1 MVGALKKSDIT
12 RQKIL
17 TAAEAEFSELGLYG
31 ARVDSIAQRAGVNK
45 RMIYA
50 HFGSKEQ
57 LYITVLTMVYNRMAL
72 ADEQLFE
79 SHLSPA
85 DTVRR
90 IIDMYFHFLMENPTF
105 VRMLMWEN
113 LNQAQYIKASGA
125 ALSKGRSLKMLSDTL
140 ILGIQNGTFRS
151 DLDVENAVLSINM
164 FCFSYFSNIH
174 TMSHLLQRDLTSAS
188 AVMHYA
194 DYVTDMVL
202 EYLTTPTCTMF
213 ARCTQKPS
221 S

>member
-1 MVGALKKSDIT
+1 MAETLKKSEIT

-17 TAAEAEFSELGLYG
+17 TAAEAEFSEIGLYG
-31 ARVDSIAQRAGVNK
+31 ARVDSIAERAGVNK

-50 HFGSKEQ
+50 HFGNKEQ
-57 LYITVLTMVYNRMAL
+57 LYITVLTMVYNRMAQ
-72 ADEQLFE
+72 ADEHLLE

-90 IIDMYFHFLMENPTF
+90 IIDMYFHFLTDNPTF

-113 LNQAQYIKASGA
+113 LNQAQYMKASGA

-140 ILGIQNGTFRS
+140 TSGIQAGVFRR

-174 TMSHLLQRDLTSAS
+174 TMSHLMQHDLTAPAAVSRYAS
-188 AVMHYA
+188 
-194 DYVTDMVL
+194 YVTDMVL
-202 EYLTTPTCTMF
+202 EYLTHPNQ
-213 ARCTQKPS
+213 AIISKS
-221 S
+221 

>member
-1 MVGALKKSDIT
+1 MAETLKKSEIT

-17 TAAEAEFSELGLYG
+17 TAAEAEFSEIGLYG
-31 ARVDSIAQRAGVNK
+31 ARVDSIAERAGVNK

-50 HFGSKEQ
+50 HFGNKEQ
-57 LYITVLTMVYNRMAL
+57 LYITVLTMVYNRMAQ
-72 ADEQLFE
+72 ADEHLLE

-90 IIDMYFHFLMENPTF
+90 IIDMYFHFLTDNPTF

-113 LNQAQYIKASGA
+113 LNQAQYMKASGA

-140 ILGIQNGTFRS
+140 TSGIQTGVFRR

-174 TMSHLLQRDLTSAS
+174 TMSHLMQHDLTAPAAVSRYAS
-188 AVMHYA
+188 
-194 DYVTDMVL
+194 YVTDMVL
-202 EYLTTPTCTMF
+202 EYLTHPNQ
-213 ARCTQKPS
+213 AIISKS
-221 S
+221 

>member
-1 MVGALKKSDIT
+1 MAETLKKSEIT

-17 TAAEAEFSELGLYG
+17 TAAEAEFSEIGLYG
-31 ARVDSIAQRAGVNK
+31 ARVDSIAERAGVNK

-50 HFGSKEQ
+50 HFGNKEQ
-57 LYITVLTMVYNRMAL
+57 LYITVLTMVYNRMAQ
-72 ADEQLFE
+72 ADEHLLE

-90 IIDMYFHFLMENPTF
+90 IIDMYFHFLTDNPTF

-113 LNQAQYIKASGA
+113 LNQAQYMKASGA

-140 ILGIQNGTFRS
+140 TSGIQTGIFRR

-174 TMSHLLQRDLTSAS
+174 TMSHLMQHDLTAPAAVSRYAS
-188 AVMHYA
+188 
-194 DYVTDMVL
+194 YVTDMVL
-202 EYLTTPTCTMF
+202 EYLTHPNQ
-213 ARCTQKPS
+213 AIISKS
-221 S
+221 

>member
-1 MVGALKKSDIT
+1 MSALAKKSEIT

-17 TAAEAEFSELGLYG
+17 AAAEAEFSQIGLYG
-31 ARVDSIAQRAGVNK
+31 ARVDSIAERAGVNK

-50 HFGSKEQ
+50 HFGNKEQ
-57 LYITVLTMVYNRMAL
+57 LYVTVLTLVYNRMAQ

-79 SHLSPA
+79 SHLSPS

-90 IIDMYFHFLMENPTF
+90 IIAMYFDFLTQNPTF

-140 ILGIQNGTFRS
+140 TRGIQAGLFRS
-151 DLDVENAVLSINM
+151 DLDVESAVLSINM

-174 TMSHLLQRDLTSAS
+174 TMSHLLQRDLTHTSE
-188 AVMHYA
+188 VKHYA

-202 EYLTTPTCTMF
+202 KYLTQPN
-213 ARCTQKPS
+213 APA
-221 S
+221 